1 MRSETSKRILSET
14 SEETKQKVRETAN
27 KLVMDKYK
35 ELATALVVKYYNN
48 GFVNCMGDL
57 WISSKQ
63 CAKFDL
69 QHSIELLEEVRED
82 NQLFTIQMSTKI
94 QSLRNQLEHLNS
106 I

>member
-14 SEETKQKVRETAN
+14 TEETKRKVRETAN
-27 KLVMDKYK
+27 KLVMDKDK
-35 ELATALVVKYYNN
+35 EKAMALVEKYKFSLR
-48 GFVNCMGDL
+48 GFTLSNYEAN
-57 WISSKQ
+57 Q
-63 CAKFDL
+63 CAKLDL

-82 NQLFTIQMSTKI
+82 NQLFTIQMATKL